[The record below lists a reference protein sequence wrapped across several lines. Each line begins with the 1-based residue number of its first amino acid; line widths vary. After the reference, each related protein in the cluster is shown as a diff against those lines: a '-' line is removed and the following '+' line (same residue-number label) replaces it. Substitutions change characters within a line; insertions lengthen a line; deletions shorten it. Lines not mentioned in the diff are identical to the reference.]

1 LGFKAWN
8 LLKVEGLSFLLEY
21 NRVRPFTYSHGLKI
35 QNYSHFDQ
43 PLAHPLG
50 ANFYETTSFLRYAS
64 GSFIV
69 EGSFVYAV
77 KGVDSSGSN
86 YGGNIFLDAN
96 TPRTKEYDNYI
107 GQGIATTVI
116 IGGIKATYLI
126 YPAANLKLEMGLSV
140 RSQSSLVHNANSTL
154 FTIGLTTALKNN
166 YHDF

>member
-1 LGFKAWN
+1 MKAWE
-8 LLKVEGLSFLLEY
+8 LLKVKGLSFLLEY

-50 ANFYETTSFLRYAS
+50 ANFHETTSFLRYAK
-64 GSFIV
+64 GSFSV
-69 EGSFVYAV
+69 EGSLVYAV
-77 KGVDSSGSN
+77 KGVDSAGSN
-86 YGGNIFLDAN
+86 YGGNIYLDSN

-116 IGGIKATYLI
+116 IGGIRAAYLI
-126 YPAANLKLEMGLSV
+126 YPATNLKLEMGLSV
-140 RSQSSLVHNANSTL
+140 RSQSSLIDNANSTL
-154 FTIGLTTALKNN
+154 FTIGLTTALKNK